1 MDDVMSRFAQRAGVA
16 RAVHVSAAPGVALR
30 GLTKRYGG
38 FTALSDVS
46 LDVRPGE
53 FLTLLGPSG
62 SGKTTLLMSIA
73 GFVRPDAG
81 AILVGGEDIVREP
94 PHLRGIGMMFQSYA
108 LFPHFDVGQNIAYP
122 LKLRGVPAVEIKQR
136 VQKALA
142 LVQLDGLERRKVQEL
157 SGGQKQRVALARA
170 TVSGP
175 RVLLMD
181 EPLSALDKKLRE
193 QMQLELRRL
202 HSELGMTTICVTHDQ
217 REALTLSDRVAVM
230 RGGCIVQL
238 GTPAELY
245 EQPVNAF
252 VADFVGDSILV
263 PVRRDGARM
272 YLEQRELYVREGA
285 PEGANVLVIRPER
298 LSVLREGDSLA
309 PSLNVFSGVVAD
321 CVYEGESVLVRASCQ
336 GLTLSAR
343 QLLGGN
349 GMQPLPRRGD
359 IIRLALH
366 QHDTIMVRDA

>member
-1 MDDVMSRFAQRAGVA
+1 
-16 RAVHVSAAPGVALR
+16 VALR
-30 GLTKRYGG
+30 GLTKRYAD
-38 FTALSDVS
+38 FAALSDVS

-81 AILVGGEDIVREP
+81 AIVVGGEDIVRKA
-94 PHLRGIGMMFQSYA
+94 PHLRGIGMMFQNYA
-108 LFPHFDVGQNIAYP
+108 LFPHLDVGRNIAYP
-122 LKLRGVPAVEIKQR
+122 LKLRGVSAAETKER

-230 RGGCIVQL
+230 RAGRIVQL

-245 EQPVNAF
+245 EQPVDSF

-263 PVRRDGARM
+263 PVRRDGARI
-272 YLEQRELYVREGA
+272 YVGDRELHVREGG
-285 PEGANVLVIRPER
+285 PDGADVLVIRPER
-298 LSVLREGDSLA
+298 LSVLGEGDSSE
-309 PSLNVFSGVVAD
+309 PGMNVFTGVVAD
-321 CVYEGESVLVRASCQ
+321 CVYEGESVLVRARCE
-336 GLTLSAR
+336 GIMLNAR
-343 QLLGGN
+343 QLLGGK
-349 GMQPLPRRGD
+349 GKQPMPRRGD
-359 IIRLALH
+359 AIRLALH
-366 QHDTIMVRDA
+366 RHDTIMVRGT